1 LFALHKEEDALSVL
15 REAFVKEEKK
25 KKRKNNPK
33 ITFKT
38 EKTITVETEKEKE
51 KPSDYDWRRRL
62 EKFKEFLNVV
72 QGKVDIR
79 RRLDAI
85 LNPENIQTST
95 RLSSTEIDFVVD
107 AYWLAKTWPDLFTPL
122 QDFADELMF
131 TKISEHGLGRQ
142 EAIQFISAQ
151 ESGKLLKEIFF
162 AGEGASTEKV
172 KKGLLR
178 KVKGE

>member
-1 LFALHKEEDALSVL
+1 MDKQEDPLDVL
-15 REAFVKEEKK
+15 RKAFGKEEKK

-38 EKTITVETEKEKE
+38 EKTITVETEKEK
-51 KPSDYDWRRRL
+51 PPDDWKQKL
-62 EKFKEFLNVV
+62 TKFKEFLNVV

-95 RLSSTEIDFVVD
+95 RLSHAEIDFVVD
-107 AYWLAKTWPDLFTPL
+107 AYWLANTYPTLFMPL
-122 QDFADELMF
+122 KDFANELMY
-131 TKISEHGLGRQ
+131 TKISDQGLGRQ

-162 AGEGASTEKV
+162 MGEKAPEKA
-172 KKGLLR
+172 KKGILR

>member
-1 LFALHKEEDALSVL
+1 MSILDKEEDPLEVL
-15 REAFVKEEKK
+15 REAFVKEEK
-25 KKRKNNPK
+25 RKDNPK

-38 EKTITVETEKEKE
+38 EKTITVETEKEK
-51 KPSDYDWRRRL
+51 PSDYDWRRKL
-62 EKFKEFLNVV
+62 AKFKEFLNVV

-85 LNPENIQTST
+85 LNPEKIQTST
-95 RLSSTEIDFVVD
+95 RLSGSEIDFVVD
-107 AYWLAKTWPDLFTPL
+107 AYWLAKTYPELFMPLKDL
-122 QDFADELMF
+122 ANELMF
-131 TKISEHGLGRQ
+131 TKISEQGLGRQ

>member
-1 LFALHKEEDALSVL
+1 MDKQEDPLDVL
-15 REAFVKEEKK
+15 REAFAEKGKGK
-25 KKRKNNPK
+25 KKRKDNPK

-38 EKTITVETEKEKE
+38 EKTITVETEKEK
-51 KPSDYDWRRRL
+51 PSDDWKQKL
-62 EKFKEFLNVV
+62 AKFKEFLNVV

-95 RLSSTEIDFVVD
+95 RLSHAEIDFVVD
-107 AYWLAKTWPDLFTPL
+107 AYWLANTYPTLFMPL
-122 QDFADELMF
+122 KDFANELMY
-131 TKISEHGLGRQ
+131 TKISDQGLGRQ

-162 AGEGASTEKV
+162 MGEKAPEKA